1 MPLRSPPVHHPVNL
15 LSTRSPQRLAFGHAP
30 ATTTQS
36 SSAAYPLPPTRPPFT
51 NGSPAKHP
59 VTHCSAMGHPTVQQ
73 RVNLLS
79 NRSPLFTNGSPR
91 LPQTALPTPE
101 NAPNRPQST
110 ARNTVSP
117 PKIFAPTRSPALP
130 PPNIRTPTAAQNPA
144 NQRHFRAA
152 RDRYPKTTS
161 APLLTSRA
169 DLRTLY
175 KLRL

>member
-36 SSAAYPLPPTRPPFT
+36 ISAAYPLPPTRPPFT

-59 VTHCSAMGHPTVQQ
+59 VTHCSAQDHAHVQQ

-79 NRSPLFTNGSPR
+79 NRSPLFNSGSPR

-101 NAPNRPQST
+101 NARIRPQS
-110 ARNTVSP
+110 APRNTVSAP
-117 PKIFAPTRSPALP
+117 RNFAPSLSVASEPPDIAAAAAPQNPAPPRDFPPAAPLP
-130 PPNIRTPTAAQNPA
+130 PPIPQNEISPA
-144 NQRHFRAA
+144 VHQRG
-152 RDRYPKTTS
+152 
-161 APLLTSRA
+161 
-169 DLRTLY
+169 
-175 KLRL
+175 